1 MNGCY
6 EALEGGNATDALV
19 DLTGGIAELYEVV
32 YKDKFF
38 NFMLKAYEKKAFMT
52 CSVQVKNYFL
62 KFLLCI
68 GD

>member
-32 YKDKFF
+32 DKDKFF
-38 NFMLKAYEKKAFMT
+38 HFMLKAFEEKAFMT

-62 KFLLCI
+62 KFL
-68 GD
+68 